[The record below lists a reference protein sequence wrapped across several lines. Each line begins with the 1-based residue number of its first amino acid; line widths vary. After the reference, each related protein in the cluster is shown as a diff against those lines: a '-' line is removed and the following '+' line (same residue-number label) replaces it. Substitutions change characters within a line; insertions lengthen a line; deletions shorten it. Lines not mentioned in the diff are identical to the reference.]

1 MLLGSSYWSLYWF
14 DQYHRTTVIIITVL
28 TRMVCVGMPS
38 LKSGSRWRDGFDL
51 ARKLCFEDLLKS
63 IIITIIQVTNVILVI
78 ASITISFSLH
88 ILSVLSLNL
97 LSVFSTAGALVVI
110 TV

>member
-1 MLLGSSYWSLYWF
+1 
-14 DQYHRTTVIIITVL
+14 
-28 TRMVCVGMPS
+28 MVCVGLPS

-78 ASITISFSLH
+78 AIITISFSLH
-88 ILSVLSLNL
+88 ILDVLSLNL
-97 LSVFSTAGALVVI
+97 SSVFFGEYFVSLLFLFEPSFSFTSHMHHSFI
-110 TV
+110 E